1 MYTDLFAQRV
11 EADSGHVVQPT
22 SPSVE
27 GLKIRKAVSL
37 AELGSWR
44 QKDPG
49 DRRMRTALASALG
62 GGYAHVHGLQIS
74 LDLRLERSRA
84 WGKPSPAMSDHG
96 SESTSSGPAILH
108 DYRDRPLGL
117 CTNFT

>member
-62 GGYAHVHGLQIS
+62 GGYAHVHGLQ
-74 LDLRLERSRA
+74 
-84 WGKPSPAMSDHG
+84 MSDHG